1 MVCDVAQT
9 TLRILCLGNALHG
22 DDGLGEAVFEAMQG
36 RPLPDAVSLMRV
48 PFVGVDTLPSV
59 EGCERLLIVDAL
71 QGFGAPGSVHVL
83 RPDDIAEE
91 TSDASHGEGLGCW
104 LARLP
109 AWLEAMPDIEVIGVE
124 AARMRPFS
132 PGLSA
137 EVAASVDA
145 VCERLL
151 ERAAHG

>member
-1 MVCDVAQT
+1 MVCEVTQPAT
-9 TLRILCLGNALHG
+9 RILCLGNALHG
-22 DDGLGEAVFEAMQG
+22 DDGLGEAVFEAMQR
-36 RPLPDAVSLMRV
+36 RPLPDAVSLVRV
-48 PFVGVDTLPSV
+48 PFVGVDTLPSI

-71 QGFGAPGSVHVL
+71 EGFGAPGSIHVL

-124 AARMRPFS
+124 AAHIRAFS

-137 EVAASVDA
+137 AVGAAVDA
-145 VCERLL
+145 VCQQLMERT
-151 ERAAHG
+151 AHG